1 MARSEVARVAPGQ
14 SGPRRRRPRLRDRLF
29 TGLCVLLALAVVVLA
44 LSRGNPRAAAI
55 GGGLFLGYAVLH
67 SVVRR
72 LEPAARLASGH
83 EADAAERLA
92 QFRAT
97 RTAGQTALVIAV
109 VGVALSLFAD
119 WDTGLWVAGTAVL
132 LVASFVV
139 ALWWFGR
146 TPG

>member
-1 MARSEVARVAPGQ
+1 MAPPGVLH
-14 SGPRRRRPRLRDRLF
+14 SRRRPRLRDRLF
-29 TGLCVLLALAVVVLA
+29 TGLCVLLALAVVLFA

-72 LEPAARLASGH
+72 LEPAARLTTGA
-83 EADAAERLA
+83 EADAAEQLA

-97 RTAGQTALVIAV
+97 RTAGQTALLVAV
-109 VGVALSLFAD
+109 VGVALSLFAG

-132 LVASFVV
+132 VLASFVA

-146 TPG
+146 AQG

>member
-14 SGPRRRRPRLRDRLF
+14 SGPRRRPRLRDRLF
-29 TGLCVLLALAVVVLA
+29 TGLCVLLALAVVALA

-55 GGGLFLGYAVLH
+55 GGGLFLGYAALH

-97 RTAGQTALVIAV
+97 RTAGQTALLVAV